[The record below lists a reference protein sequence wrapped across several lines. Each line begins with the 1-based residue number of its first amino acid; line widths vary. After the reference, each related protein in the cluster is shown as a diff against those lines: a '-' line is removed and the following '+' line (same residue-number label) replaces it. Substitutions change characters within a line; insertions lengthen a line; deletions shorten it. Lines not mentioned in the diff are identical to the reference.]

1 MKEWAGEG
9 GRMVEVEVEV
19 EVEAEAWCWG
29 RVC

>member
-19 EVEAEAWCWG
+19 EAEAWCWG